1 VSGPPLNPEPAAGV
15 VTPEAVLLEFDT
27 AGVGSRSAAEVID
40 LLVLL
45 AILTAV
51 GTAVGA
57 AAQFSG
63 GTIAVIIGIVMELV
77 VLVGYPVAMEALWNG
92 RTLGKAAFGL
102 RVVTVEG
109 GPIRFRHAMIRG
121 VLGLIEIYATLG
133 TLAVLSIILSKRDQ
147 RLGDLTAGTLV
158 LRERTASGHL
168 AVAVTFPPPYGLEG
182 YVATLDVSTL
192 SGEQYGL
199 VRSFLM
205 RVVDLSYDARNAL
218 AVKLANAVAFELRLT
233 PPANLA
239 PEPFLAC
246 VAAAYQRR
254 YGGPPPPQP
263 PPPPP
268 GFGGHPSQGFPPG
281 PGTGPR

>member
-1 VSGPPLNPEPAAGV
+1 MSGPPLNPEPAAGV

-40 LLVLL
+40 LLVLV

-205 RVVDLSYDARNAL
+205 RVVDLSYDARNSL

-263 PPPPP
+263 SPAPP
-268 GFGGHPSQGFPPG
+268 GFGGFPSQGFPPG
-281 PGTGPR
+281 PGTGTR